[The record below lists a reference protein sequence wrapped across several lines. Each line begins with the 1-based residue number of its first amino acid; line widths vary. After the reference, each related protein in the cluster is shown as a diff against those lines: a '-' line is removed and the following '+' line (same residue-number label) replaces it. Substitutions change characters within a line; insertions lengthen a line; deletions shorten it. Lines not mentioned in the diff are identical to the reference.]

1 MLADASF
8 EEIELSTLLTILNQE
23 YLQISSEM
31 DLFLALT
38 RYAEKHDYGKLMCES
53 RWSDREDYVEYK
65 FLNVC

>member
-23 YLQISSEM
+23 YLQISSEL

-38 RYAEKHDYGKLMCES
+38 RYAEKHDYGKLMCELWSGAARQSQRIS
-53 RWSDREDYVEYK
+53 RR
-65 FLNVC
+65 